1 MTARRAAACEFWSGY
16 SRAFKEVIIKDLYC
30 HAELVE
36 ESVVLMIVTKDAKIA
51 VIVVGA
57 TGTISAVSPAIGVYT
72 FSGDVRDVA
81 AHTALCAT
89 AASHL
94 KESQVLSNIPDGAFT
109 VKLSPVTLVA
119 GVQQQQPPAA
129 AAAARRAAAAAAAA
143 ATPKAG
149 DGEGGDGDGGAAAA
163 EAAADAA
170 AARRGGKRG
179 SGRNKDDGSG
189 SGGKRAVQPLHVGDY
204 VMRDDGTVSKIT
216 TESTKAGWSKT
227 HSGRKA
233 KRGESS
239 RLLDPA
245 AGLDAY
251 EKRLKEITSKS
262 ELDLIQGQLAAMQ
275 RKIDEEIA
283 ARKAAEA
290 ARDKEEERRK
300 AAERTAAAS
309 RPALVDLAGPP
320 PSSDGASVAAAA
332 AAAAAAQL
340 NVGSGNGRDMGM
352 LASLLA
358 QQQQQQPPGVVSA
371 GQAFLAQMLANE
383 NMAAAHD
390 RNQSNMMMMSLF
402 FNSGR

>member
-1 MTARRAAACEFWSGY
+1 M
-16 SRAFKEVIIKDLYC
+16 
-30 HAELVE
+30 
-36 ESVVLMIVTKDAKIA
+36 LMIVTKDAKIA

-204 VMRDDGTVSKIT
+204 VMRGDGTVSKIT
-216 TESTKAGWSKT
+216 TEITKHKGWLVKDALWSKGKARGVYPAYGSGGRARRVRKAPERDHVEIRVGFDT
-227 HSGRKA
+227 RAARSDAAEDRRGYRGSKSGR
-233 KRGESS
+233 G
-239 RLLDPA
+239 
-245 AGLDAY
+245 G
-251 EKRLKEITSKS
+251 
-262 ELDLIQGQLAAMQ
+262 
-275 RKIDEEIA
+275 
-283 ARKAAEA
+283 AR
-290 ARDKEEERRK
+290 
-300 AAERTAAAS
+300 
-309 RPALVDLAGPP
+309 
-320 PSSDGASVAAAA
+320 
-332 AAAAAAQL
+332 
-340 NVGSGNGRDMGM
+340 
-352 LASLLA
+352 
-358 QQQQQQPPGVVSA
+358 
-371 GQAFLAQMLANE
+371 
-383 NMAAAHD
+383 
-390 RNQSNMMMMSLF
+390 
-402 FNSGR
+402 